1 MATFSR
7 ESFDY
12 EAGYNNEEI
21 KSINQ
26 KIREIQEKIKPFQS
40 EINELITAKLKIRN
54 ECEHE
59 YFLVCTG
66 MYDDSYKCRK
76 CGKEAEL

>member
-12 EAGYNNEEI
+12 HKGYNNEDI

-26 KIREIQEKIKPFQS
+26 KIREIQEKIKPLQN
-40 EINELITAKLKIRN
+40 EINELLIAKQKIRN

-59 YFLVCTG
+59 YMFVSMG
-66 MYDDSYKCRK
+66 AYDDSYKCRK
-76 CGKEAEL
+76 CGKEVEI